1 MSETGTSRPDFDA
14 MSDEEVA
21 RWVGDNGTEGVA
33 WTTKIDKRH
42 SAFIRKQ
49 ADHMRA
55 SMLYV
60 PERHPHR
67 YRLGISGEGGIYI
80 PPGRRPLNEDTVAQ
94 LMVSIERVGLQ
105 SPPAVRMVDKILI
118 DGVEEHSVAV
128 LVYGHHRLEAMR
140 RLGWQWTT
148 CLVLD
153 LDDIAAELA
162 EISENL
168 HRAELTLLQRDE
180 QIARWIELTTVKPE
194 ISSDDA
200 KPAQVAQVSGGRGN
214 KGGISEASREL
225 GIERTDAT
233 RALRV
238 AALSPEAK
246 AAAKESGLD
255 DNRSALLEAAKQT
268 APEKQV
274 AVIRTRSQAR
284 RATKGEREAIRE
296 SMKAALEI
304 ARREAEER
312 KAKPEPP
319 DESDDDVD
327 DDGYYLENEPVDQW
341 RRSVMNMAGDHI
353 SMPAFWTREFGDWAS
368 FAATTEMVQLAL
380 DAALMWSNLAVDLK
394 QRLRD
399 EDHQQGA

>member
-1 MSETGTSRPDFDA
+1 M
-14 MSDEEVA
+14 
-21 RWVGDNGTEGVA
+21 GDNGTEGVA

-180 QIARWIELTTVKPE
+180 QIARWIELTGVKQDV
-194 ISSDDA
+194 SRQVDA
-200 KPAQVAQVSGGRGN
+200 KLEPAKPGRPEGGVRSAARDLN
-214 KGGISEASREL
+214 MSEP
-225 GIERTDAT
+225 DAR
-233 RALRV
+233 RAV
-238 AALSPEAK
+238 KIAALSPEAK
-246 AAAKESGLD
+246 AAAKEAGLD
-255 DNRSALLEAAKQT
+255 NNRSALLEAAKET
-268 APEKQV
+268 EPEKQV
-274 AVIRTRSQAR
+274 VVLQDWKQEAKRLKDVNKELRGKIAARDAMERVETNLVNTHSARAMFAEADKERLQAEVDRLTEENAALRTAKEDSDAR
-284 RATKGEREAIRE
+284 YRELWAFVDKDACDAFMAQISREA
-296 SMKAALEI
+296 A
-304 ARREAEER
+304 
-312 KAKPEPP
+312 
-319 DESDDDVD
+319 
-327 DDGYYLENEPVDQW
+327 
-341 RRSVMNMAGDHI
+341 
-353 SMPAFWTREFGDWAS
+353 
-368 FAATTEMVQLAL
+368 
-380 DAALMWSNLAVDLK
+380 
-394 QRLRD
+394 
-399 EDHQQGA
+399 